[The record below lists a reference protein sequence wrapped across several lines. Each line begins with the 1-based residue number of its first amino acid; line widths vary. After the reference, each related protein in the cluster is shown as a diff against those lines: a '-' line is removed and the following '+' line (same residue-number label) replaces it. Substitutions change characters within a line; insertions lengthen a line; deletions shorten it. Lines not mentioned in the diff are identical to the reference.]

1 MCMGCRIRWESR
13 EGSGCAMLLKHLSE
27 LDLRLGGWW
36 QDVESF
42 QGGFSAWCGDI
53 RCLGQEIE
61 RKGMVRRQQNSV
73 AVGRCLHHQ
82 CFRLLLIKRQFDW
95 GIFKGPA
102 WVVVEIYRLKRR
114 RL

>member
-1 MCMGCRIRWESR
+1 MVAGCGEPPR
-13 EGSGCAMLLKHLSE
+13 G
-27 LDLRLGGWW
+27 
-36 QDVESF
+36 V
-42 QGGFSAWCGDI
+42 SAWCGDI